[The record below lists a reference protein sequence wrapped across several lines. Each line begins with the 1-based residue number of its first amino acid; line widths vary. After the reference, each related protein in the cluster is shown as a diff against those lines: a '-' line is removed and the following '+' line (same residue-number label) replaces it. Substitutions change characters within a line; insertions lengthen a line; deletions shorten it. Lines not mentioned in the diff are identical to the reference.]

1 MKRIN
6 IRNSKENKMYNVE
19 SLTSNPGGLWKHY
32 QFIKKI
38 ILIMLLIN
46 SDTGSIYTATGRST
60 SDVSQVHGLANS
72 DIWLKCEFIYL
83 YLE

>member
-1 MKRIN
+1 
-6 IRNSKENKMYNVE
+6 
-19 SLTSNPGGLWKHY
+19 
-32 QFIKKI
+32 
-38 ILIMLLIN
+38 MLLIN